1 VNRRRL
7 DQIHVRR
14 ERLLARAAA
23 QRDELALLLAPL
35 KGPLGLADRGIAA
48 AQYARAHPGL
58 VVIASAIFVVLS
70 PKRAFRWARRAFG
83 VWRGYR
89 WAARALNALAPSSAA
104 PGFTLRGESRPSS
117 QNSQS

>member
-7 DQIHVRR
+7 EQINARR
-14 ERLLARAAA
+14 EQLLARSAA

-35 KGPLGLADRGIAA
+35 KGPLAVADRGVAV

-58 VVIASAIFVVLS
+58 VVIAAAIVVVIS
-70 PKRAFRWARRAFG
+70 PKRAFRWARRAFA

-89 WAARALNALAPSSAA
+89 WAARALNEFAP
-104 PGFTLRGESRPSS
+104 
-117 QNSQS
+117 

>member
-7 DQIHVRR
+7 DQISARR
-14 ERLLARAAA
+14 ERLLARSAA

-35 KGPLGLADRGIAA
+35 KGPLAVADRGIAV

-58 VVIASAIFVVLS
+58 VAIAAAIFVVLS
-70 PKRAFRWARRAFG
+70 PKRAFRWARRAFA
-83 VWRGYR
+83 VWRSYR
-89 WAARALNALAPSSAA
+89 WAASALNELAPH
-104 PGFTLRGESRPSS
+104 LPSS

>member
-7 DQIHVRR
+7 AQIHARR
-14 ERLLARAAA
+14 ERLLARSAA

-35 KGPLGLADRGIAA
+35 KGPLAVVDRGIAA
-48 AQYARAHPGL
+48 AQYVRAHPGL
-58 VVIASAIFVVLS
+58 VAVAAVIFVVLS

-89 WAARALNALAPSSAA
+89 WAARALNELATRRLSGA
-104 PGFTLRGESRPSS
+104 

>member
-7 DQIHVRR
+7 EQINARR
-14 ERLLARAAA
+14 ERLLARSAA

-35 KGPLGLADRGIAA
+35 KGPLAVADRGVAV

-58 VVIASAIFVVLS
+58 VAIAAAIFVVVS
-70 PKRAFRWARRAFG
+70 PKRAFRWARRAFA

-89 WAARALNALAPSSAA
+89 WTARALNELAP
-104 PGFTLRGESRPSS
+104 
-117 QNSQS
+117 

>member
-1 VNRRRL
+1 MNRRRL
-7 DQIHVRR
+7 EQINARR
-14 ERLLARAAA
+14 ERLLARSAA

-35 KGPLGLADRGIAA
+35 EGPLAVADRGIAV

-58 VVIASAIFVVLS
+58 VVIAAAIFVVLS

-89 WAARALNALAPSSAA
+89 WAARALNELAPHLSG
-104 PGFTLRGESRPSS
+104 P
-117 QNSQS
+117 QNPQS

>member
-7 DQIHVRR
+7 EQIHARR
-14 ERLLARAAA
+14 ERLVARSAA

-35 KGPLGLADRGIAA
+35 KGPLGVADRGIAV

-58 VVIASAIFVVLS
+58 VVIAAAIFVVLS

-89 WAARALNALAPSSAA
+89 WAARALNELVPA
-104 PGFTLRGESRPSS
+104 

>member
-14 ERLLARAAA
+14 ERLLARSAA

-35 KGPLGLADRGIAA
+35 KGPLAVADRGIAV

-58 VVIASAIFVVLS
+58 VAIAAAIFIVLS

-89 WAARALNALAPSSAA
+89 WAARALSELAPHEA
-104 PGFTLRGESRPSS
+104 PR
-117 QNSQS
+117 